1 MVISTEKS
9 KLKFILQEKNNGN
22 FFFFFKACNK
32 ETFNPIEDIS
42 TSREQEAGWNRDP
55 EGTVFGL

>member
-1 MVISTEKS
+1 MAT
-9 KLKFILQEKNNGN
+9 